1 MVRVSNFIEKRW
13 VAELRRSKIQEPR
26 EKSIKNEI
34 QLN

>member
-13 VAELRRSKIQEPR
+13 GAELRRSKIQEPR
-26 EKSIKNEI
+26 EKSTTDEI